1 MALRLESSALLAEVI
16 LGTAVEEL
24 ALMRLQREVAGEI
37 EGGLA
42 QVRWWARHGWMDGSK
57 ISSKVSRRP
66 LYSILNHRASPKRS
80 WWRR

>member
-37 EGGLA
+37 EDGLA
-42 QVRWWARHGWMDGSK
+42 QVRWWARHGWMDGWDPKSVAR
-57 ISSKVSRRP
+57 SHDAP
-66 LYSILNHRASPKRS
+66 SIPT
-80 WWRR
+80 